1 MTARLR
7 TAAAL
12 LGLWSAAALAQQ
24 GDPTPFCGNE
34 GVWIQ
39 ILGAGGPEL
48 DDRQASASYLL
59 FIDNRSRL
67 LVDTGPGAAAAFDR
81 AGGRFADLDAIVFTH
96 LHADHTA
103 DFPAFVDGSAFA
115 DRDRP
120 LPVLGP
126 TGDGPYPD
134 TVTFVER
141 LIGADGAYPYLA
153 EFLTFRSRGGY
164 KLSPRSIPAVGRE
177 RHGGLG
183 SENFQLAAIPVH
195 HGGVPALAWR
205 VDIGD
210 QSVVFTG
217 DFNDQ
222 KNVIASFAKG
232 ADALVI
238 HHSVPD
244 NARGTLADLYV
255 TPSQIGRIAAA
266 ADVRMVILGHRM
278 NRTRGLESLTR
289 QAIEQHYDGSLI
301 FANDLE
307 CWGL

>member
-1 MTARLR
+1 MTALLR
-7 TAAAL
+7 AAAAFL
-12 LGLWSAAALAQQ
+12 WLGAAAALAKQ
-24 GDPTPFCGNE
+24 DDATPFCGNE

-39 ILGAGGPEL
+39 ILGGGGPEL
-48 DDRQASASYLL
+48 DDRQASASYVL

-67 LVDTGPGAAAAFDR
+67 LVDTGPGASVGFDR
-81 AGGRFADLDAIVFTH
+81 AGGVFADLDAIVFTH

-103 DFPAFVDGSAFA
+103 DFPSFVAGSVYAE
-115 DRDRP
+115 RDRL

-126 TGDGPYPD
+126 SGDGPFPD

-141 LIGADGAYPYLA
+141 LVGADGAFAYLA
-153 EFLTFRSRGGY
+153 EFLTFRSSGGY
-164 KLSPRSIPAVGRE
+164 KLSPRNIPAVGRE
-177 RHGGLG
+177 RRGGLG
-183 SENFQLAAIPVH
+183 SDNFKLAAIPVH

-217 DFNDQ
+217 EFNDQ
-222 KNVIASFAKG
+222 KNVIANFAKG
-232 ADALVI
+232 ADALVVG
-238 HHSVPD
+238 HSVAD
-244 NARGTLADLYV
+244 NARGTLADQHV

-278 NRTRGLESLTR
+278 KRTRGLESLSR

-301 FANDLE
+301 FANDME

>member
-1 MTARLR
+1 MRGLLR
-7 TAAAL
+7 AAAAL
-12 LGLWSAAALAQQ
+12 LGFWTAAAAAQQ
-24 GDPTPFCGNE
+24 DATPFCGNE

-48 DDRQASASYLL
+48 DDGQASASYLL

-81 AGGRFADLDAIVFTH
+81 AGGKFADLDAIVFTH

-103 DFPAFVDGSAFA
+103 DFPAFVAGSAFA
-115 DRDRP
+115 GRDRL

-126 TGDGPYPD
+126 TGDGPFPD

-141 LIGADGAYPYLA
+141 LVGAEGAFAYLA
-153 EFLTFRSRGGY
+153 DFLTFRSSGGY
-164 KLSPRSIPAVGRE
+164 KLSPRNISAVGRE
-177 RHGGLG
+177 RRGGLG
-183 SENFQLAAIPVH
+183 SPNFQLAAIPVH

-205 VDIGD
+205 VDVDG

-217 DFNDQ
+217 DFSDQ
-222 KNVIASFAKG
+222 KNVIAGFAKG

-244 NARGTLADLYV
+244 NVRGTLADLFV
-255 TPSQIGRIAAA
+255 TPTQIGRIAAA
-266 ADVRMVILGHRM
+266 AGVRMVILGHRM